1 MRLELVRLSQEIAAV
16 HREIFGRQASLR
28 GVLADLAAQPV
39 AKRLPEQQEFMQRS
53 AIEEA
58 QLDRLREALKTLQD
72 RRLEKTTA
80 FSRLR
85 SAREALEK
93 LREKAVV
100 THTRAMLKR
109 DQKELDEN
117 SRLTFAR
124 EIIERA
130 VGIAE

>member
-28 GVLADLAAQPV
+28 GALADLAAQPV
-39 AKRLPEQQEFMQRS
+39 GKRLPEQQEFMQRS

-72 RRLEKTTA
+72 RRLEKTAA
-80 FSRLR
+80 FSRIR
-85 SAREALEK
+85 SARETLEK
-93 LREKAVV
+93 LREKAVLK
-100 THTRAMLKR
+100 HTMAMRKR
-109 DQKELDEN
+109 DRKELDEN

-124 EIIERA
+124 EIIERR
-130 VGIAE
+130 VGMAE